1 MRMPGCAALSLFLLS
16 FGAGVAAGQDQKN
29 DLSAATAITPSEVR
43 RHLKVISSSGI
54 DDYIATE
61 ISTYSEKLDRTRTI
75 VQNAQGERFLLTY
88 ESDYE
93 KQTTSH
99 EIREV
104 GGREFLRMK
113 FSSLWTAITR
123 SGTIEEAKKHPELL
137 KRTDLRFEFTTAG
150 NGVLAGDNLGLW
162 DDLETQ
168 REWRARLRTMVTPQF
183 LEELEIMWANG
194 FLASAVG
201 DRFAAPV
208 RYVVYRPDCPA
219 PELRVEA
226 VPPDCDFDKK
236 FGFECSDKQK
246 ARAEKALAAKPPS
259 TKYY

>member
-1 MRMPGCAALSLFLLS
+1 L
-16 FGAGVAAGQDQKN
+16 FGASVAAGQDQKN
-29 DLSAATAITPSEVR
+29 DTSAASATPPSEVR
-43 RHLKVISSSGI
+43 LHYKVISPTGV
-54 DDYIATE
+54 DDYVATQ
-61 ISTYSEKLDRTRTI
+61 ISVNSEKLDRTRTI
-75 VQNAQGERFLLTY
+75 VENAQGKRFLLTH
-88 ESDYE
+88 ETDYV
-93 KQTTSH
+93 KQTTSN

-104 GGREFLRMK
+104 GGHEFLRMK

-123 SGTIEEAKKHPELL
+123 SGTIEEAEKHPELL
-137 KRTDLRFEFTTAG
+137 KRTDLPFEFTTAG
-150 NGVLAGDNLGLW
+150 NGILAGDNFGLW

-168 REWRARLRTMVTPQF
+168 REWRTHLRTMVTPQF

-201 DRFAAPV
+201 DRFAEPV

-226 VPPDCDFDKK
+226 APPDCAFDKK